1 MDKINSR
8 EKQQKAFFEYLTKC
22 SCKQGKTYHWSE
34 DEAKKKINILI
45 NLETDERFINCGAE
59 VESVFD
65 ITTVEQARYVY
76 DKLQIVGLA
85 GSISKMPGG
94 DNHCQ
99 TSAPFLAYLSMLLN
113 ERYFKYHAAT
123 GEVVSAPEE
132 ESYITKECFNLL
144 KTNRNLI
151 LTGAPG
157 TGKTFMAK
165 RIAEMFNAETEFVQ
179 FHPSFDYTDFVE
191 GLRPIKG
198 TNEKELGFVRKDGLF
213 KSFCKAALNN
223 PDKNFVLIID
233 EINRGEISKILGEL
247 FFSIDPEYRGI
258 NGRVKTQYQNMVDA
272 SDVFAE
278 GFFVPE
284 NVYII
289 ATMND
294 IDRSVESMDFAIR
307 RRFSWKE
314 VEYTDT
320 KEAILDSCT
329 SIKEYIGEVNARLEN
344 LNNAIL
350 NKNLGLGTAYQLGAS
365 YFTKLQKYEDI
376 TNIASKFD
384 SLWHYHIKGVLF
396 EYLRGNEDPKAGLKL
411 LEDAFYLR
419 KQFDSKGDIV
429 EEPKLEES
437 VEIQ

>member
-1 MDKINSR
+1 MDINISR
-8 EKQQKAFFEYLTKC
+8 ENRRRAFFEHLTNC
-22 SCKQGKTYHWSE
+22 QCPQGKTLNWPE
-34 DEAKKKINILI
+34 KKANQWISLLDK
-45 NLETDERFINCGAE
+45 LETNELFQGCGAN
-59 VESVFD
+59 VESIFD
-65 ITTVEQARYVY
+65 ITSVEEARVVY
-76 DKLQIVGLA
+76 EKMQMVGLA
-85 GSISKMPGG
+85 GSSSGRPGG

-99 TSAPFLAYLSMLLN
+99 TSAPFLAYFSMLMN
-113 ERYFKYHAAT
+113 ENYFKYHAST
-123 GEVVSAPEE
+123 GETVPIPEE
-132 ESYITKECFNLL
+132 DSYITKECFNLL

-179 FHPSFDYTDFVE
+179 FHPSYDYTDFVE

-198 TNEKELGFVRKDGLF
+198 TNDKELGFVRKDGLF
-213 KSFCKAALNN
+213 KSFCKNALNN
-223 PDKNFVLIID
+223 PDMNHVLIID

-258 NGRVKTQYQNMVDA
+258 KGKVKTQYQNMIEPSDA
-272 SDVFAE
+272 FAN

-314 VEYTDT
+314 VNYTDT
-320 KEAILDSCT
+320 KDAILDNCNAIQ
-329 SIKEYIGEVNARLEN
+329 SIIGDVNERLEN

-350 NKNLGLGTAYQLGAS
+350 NSSLGLGTAYQLGAS
-365 YFTKLQKYEDI
+365 YFTKLQRYSEVTD
-376 TNIASKFD
+376 IASKFD
-384 SLWHYHIKGVLF
+384 SLWKYHIKGVVF
-396 EYLRGNEDPKAGLKL
+396 EYLRGNEDPFACLQL

-419 KQFDSKGDIV
+419 KHFDSEGNIV
-429 EEPKLEES
+429 EEIQIEETLD
-437 VEIQ
+437 E

>member
-1 MDKINSR
+1 MENITSR
-8 EKQQKAFFEYLTKC
+8 ENRRKAFFDHLTKC
-22 SCKQGKTYHWSE
+22 QCPQGKTVNWPE
-34 DEAKKKINILI
+34 KKANQWI
-45 NLETDERFINCGAE
+45 NLLDKLETNERFIGCGAG

-65 ITTVEQARYVY
+65 ISSVEQARDVY
-76 DKLQIVGLA
+76 EKMKLVGLA
-85 GSISKMPGG
+85 GSSSGAADG

-99 TSAPFLAYLSMLLN
+99 NSAPFLAYLSMLLN

-123 GEVVSAPEE
+123 GEVVSAPVE

-272 SDVFAE
+272 SDIFAE

-314 VEYTDT
+314 VDYTDT

-329 SIKEYIGEVNARLEN
+329 SIQEYIGEVNARLEN

-365 YFTKLQKYEDI
+365 YFTKLQKYDDI
-376 TNIASKFD
+376 ANIASKFD

-396 EYLRGNEDPKAGLKL
+396 EYLRGNEDPNAGLEL
-411 LEDAFYLR
+411 LEDAFYMR
-419 KQFDSKGDIV
+419 KQFNSNGDII